1 MCPLN
6 KTLIG
11 YHYYPDMD
19 HYTQRDLETWIP
31 ILHSLGAEMVVL
43 YGSPDIAIPE
53 HFLAALVREGIRPVI
68 HIPAALSSLMLDAVD
83 PLLSTYSRW
92 GITEVILGDRPN
104 MRSSWDQA
112 EWSRTHLIQRYVD
125 RILPLLE
132 AEFRHG
138 LTPILPPLEPGGD
151 YWDTAFLEDSLRS
164 MVERAEPTL
173 LQELNLGIYAWTFG
187 KPLEYGAGG
196 SERWPDSQPYHTPE
210 GSENQMGFGIADWY
224 RQITQSV
231 LGHTCTM
238 IACRGGARHSSFEG
252 DDADGQHASQN
263 ASIFRRLQDEGMRN
277 VSMLAFDH
285 LASSAGSSGHAD
297 AWFLDD
303 GVERAVVPEI
313 RHLAA
318 SRPTTESK
326 ADKQAVPVRHI
337 VFFPDESD
345 DIRAALLA
353 EAAPFLAVE
362 KPCIVFDI
370 NAVQNC
376 QRITIL
382 SEQPAKVSI
391 QEKVSGSNVEVSWF
405 DRSTIPALNAAAQ
418 ASMAEKQVQQ

>member
-1 MCPLN
+1 MFPLN

-43 YGSPDIAIPE
+43 HGSPDIAIPE
-53 HFLAALVREGIRPVI
+53 AFLTALVHEGIRPVI
-68 HIPAALSSLMLDAVD
+68 HIPVTLSSLTLDSVD

-104 MRSSWDQA
+104 MRASWDPA

-187 KPLEYGAGG
+187 KSLEYGSGG
-196 SERWPDSQPYHTPE
+196 NERWPDSQPYHTPE
-210 GSENQMGFGIADWY
+210 GSENQMGFGIPDWY
-224 RQITQSV
+224 RQITQST
-231 LGHTCTM
+231 LGHSCPM
-238 IACRGGARHSSFEG
+238 IACRGGARYSSFEG
-252 DDADGQHASQN
+252 DNADGQHAAQN
-263 ASIFRRLQDEGMRN
+263 AGIFRLLQGEGLCSL
-277 VSMLAFDH
+277 SMLAFDH
-285 LASSAGSSGHAD
+285 LVSSTGSVSHAD
-297 AWFLDD
+297 AWFQEQ
-303 GVERAVVPEI
+303 GIERDVVQEI
-313 RHLAA
+313 RTLAA
-318 SRPTTESK
+318 QQITQEPKAIQQAIPT
-326 ADKQAVPVRHI
+326 RHI

-345 DIRAALLA
+345 DMRATLLA

-370 NAVQNC
+370 DAVQNC

-382 SEQPAKVSI
+382 SAQPATGSI
-391 QEKVSGSNVEVSWF
+391 QEKVHRSNVEVSWF

-418 ASMAEKQVQQ
+418 ASIVEKQVQQ